1 MRTRSPSGCMTKPR
15 VVRIGVIMRTSSQ
28 GDGDEWQE
36 TGSLDQSRQLIW
48 GPWRLMSTWLRVLV
62 PVQQFVGHALS

>member
-1 MRTRSPSGCMTKPR
+1 
-15 VVRIGVIMRTSSQ
+15 MRTSSQ